1 MPPSEVVI
9 DLTVYVLDTFLGT
22 RIHQETTISTTEKT
36 KSE

>member
-9 DLTVYVLDTFLGT
+9 DETVYVLGNFLGT
-22 RIHQETTISTTEKT
+22 RKHQETTISTTEKT

>member
-9 DLTVYVLDTFLGT
+9 DLTVYVLGTFLGT